1 VERRARTTA
10 ERNHTWTRTLTDCA
24 RVAGGT
30 PPILASIDA
39 TVPVVVLQFHA
50 GDNVGL
56 GNDYTLFAL
65 EDGIVEFKFKDKHR
79 KKVCV
84 VPAAAAN

>member
-1 VERRARTTA
+1 MEWRTERRTRELHEGRTDADRDVRTTCEMWPFLLSFDA
-10 ERNHTWTRTLTDCA
+10 
-24 RVAGGT
+24 
-30 PPILASIDA
+30 LAHFSIRK
-39 TVPVVVLQFHA
+39 FHA

-56 GNDYTLFAL
+56 GNDYTLYAL